1 MEKKQTWESS
11 FLILSPEFKARSY
24 PLGEHFSILNH
35 RDSFLL
41 CRMSPIFSRKWRSN
55 LLGYLA
61 WGNICGHQGCTLH
74 IFSGYYSQTT
84 MGTVSL
90 ELYNVMILV
99 WTFLILANKA
109 CTWISILY
117 LVTEWQC
124 GKLLR
129 SQAWREDSGMQ
140 NERLYISSFGSVIF
154 FSSRFSFLIMLGLA
168 HAKSIWI
175 WNSLRT

>member
-1 MEKKQTWESS
+1 MEKKQTWESR
-11 FLILSPEFKARSY
+11 FLILSPEFKAHSH

-35 RDSFLL
+35 RDSFLF
-41 CRMSPIFSRKWRSN
+41 CRMSPICSRKWRSN

-61 WGNICGHQGCTLH
+61 WGNMWPPRCTLL
-74 IFSGYYSQTT
+74 IFSGYHSQTT

-99 WTFLILANKA
+99 LMFLIPANKA
-109 CTWISILY
+109 CTWLSILY
-117 LVTEWQC
+117 LITEWHC

-140 NERLYISSFGSVIF
+140 NERLYICSFGSVIF
-154 FSSRFSFLIMLGLA
+154 LVADSVS
-168 HAKSIWI
+168 
-175 WNSLRT
+175 